1 MESVSGFNVC
11 LPQPEGY
18 AHSFCLLELAE
29 LLKFSLDD
37 LGYDT
42 TFSINDIYPDRRNII
57 IGCHLL
63 PTDLIAR
70 MPESTIVVNTEQI
83 YDEDRFGWNQN
94 IFAWVRTFET
104 WDYSPRNV
112 AAFERLGLPGVKLL
126 RIGHQPQLT
135 RIPKAA
141 EQDIDVL
148 FYGSV
153 TDKRQVIFDQI
164 RARGLNL
171 VTLFAVYGA
180 ERDAYISRS
189 KLVLNLH
196 NHDSEIFEI
205 VRVHYLL
212 SNGVAVVSE
221 VNPTTSM
228 PDEYRHAV
236 AGAPY
241 ESIAD
246 ECEYLVRDDIARRAQ
261 EERGYNIISS
271 YPQTKFTRALL
282 S

>member
-1 MESVSGFNVC
+1 MRRRSSPHG
-11 LPQPEGY
+11 
-18 AHSFCLLELAE
+18 
-29 LLKFSLDD
+29 
-37 LGYDT
+37 
-42 TFSINDIYPDRRNII
+42 PD
-57 IGCHLL
+57 HL
-63 PTDLIAR
+63 
-70 MPESTIVVNTEQI
+70 
-83 YDEDRFGWNQN
+83 
-94 IFAWVRTFET
+94 
-104 WDYSPRNV
+104 
-112 AAFERLGLPGVKLL
+112 RLGLNRAGAHGAQAGQRGAWVFA

-141 EQDIDVL
+141 DQDIDVL

-153 TDKRQVIFDQI
+153 TDRRQVIFDQI

-246 ECEYLVRDDIARRAQ
+246 ECEYLVRDDIARMAQ

>member
-83 YDEDRFGWNQN
+83 YDEDRFGWNTN
-94 IFAWVRTFET
+94 IFAWVRAFET

-112 AAFERLGLPGVKLL
+112 AAFDRLGLPGVKLL

-153 TDKRQVIFDQI
+153 TDRRQVIFDQI
-164 RARGLNL
+164 RERGLNL
-171 VTLFAVYGA
+171 VPLFAVYGA
-180 ERDAYISRS
+180 ERDAYISRA
-189 KLVLNLH
+189 KVVLTLH
-196 NHDSEIFEI
+196 NHASEIFEI

-212 SNGVAVVSE
+212 SNAVAVVGE
-221 VNPTTSM
+221 VNATTAIS
-228 PDEYRHAV
+228 DYYADAI
-236 AGAPY
+236 AGVPY
-241 ESIAD
+241 EEIAA
-246 ECEYLVRDDIARRAQ
+246 ECERLVNDHTARKAQ
-261 EERGYNIISS
+261 EERGYGLIAAH
-271 YPQTKFTRALL
+271 PQTEFTRALL